1 MDTQMLTTNKGGELI
16 SFKINGE
23 EKIHQ
28 GESCIDENGKVYWKR
43 HSPVL
48 FPIVGK
54 LKKNKTLIGGRTY
67 ELPQHGFARDLEF
80 EPITKL
86 DNFHSYVLRSNKYTL
101 AKYPYEFEL
110 YNTYRAEGNKLTT
123 IYKVVNTG
131 LINLPFGIGG
141 HPAFKIDQEEL
152 KKGHYYLEFDQEEDK
167 IHFLYLIDGLI
178 GTEYAKNPME
188 NKKIIPIGPHT
199 FDNDAL
205 IMKGITSNKISL
217 KKRITEDTVLT
228 MDFTD
233 FPYLAI
239 WSKPNAPF
247 ICIEPWF
254 STADTVKGSGVFT
267 QKRDLI
273 SLKPKD
279 SFECKYTVTFQLA
292 VGSGTTVRIVD
303 AIEQSEIVNL
313 ILVSVWGRSLKV
325 TKMSV

>member
-1 MDTQMLTTNKGGELI
+1 MYTQMQTTKLGGELI

-28 GESCIDENGKVYWKR
+28 GEAVIDENGKTYWKR

-54 LKKNKTLIGGRTY
+54 LKKNQTLIGGRTY
-67 ELPQHGFARDLEF
+67 EIMQHGFARDMEF
-80 EPITKL
+80 EPVTKL
-86 DNFHSYVLRSNKYTL
+86 DNFHSYVLKSNKYTL
-101 AKYPYEFEL
+101 ARYPYEFEL
-110 YNTYRAEGNKLTT
+110 YNTYRTEGSKLTT

-141 HPAFKIDQEEL
+141 HPAFKIDGEEL
-152 KKGHYYLEFDQEEDK
+152 KKGNYYLEFAEEEPK
-167 IHFLYLIDGLI
+167 IHFLYLVDGLI
-178 GTEYAKNPME
+178 GTEYAKNPMI
-188 NKKIIPIGPHT
+188 NKKIIPIDSHT

-217 KKRITEDTVLT
+217 KNKATGQTLLT
-228 MDFTD
+228 MDFTE

-254 STADTVKGSGVFT
+254 STSDNIKSSGVFT
-267 QKRDLI
+267 QKQDII
-273 SLKPKD
+273 SLKPKT
-279 SFECKYTVTFQLA
+279 SFECKYTVDFGD
-292 VGSGTTVRIVD
+292 GSK
-303 AIEQSEIVNL
+303 L
-313 ILVSVWGRSLKV
+313 P
-325 TKMSV
+325 

>member
-28 GESCIDENGKVYWKR
+28 GESCIDENGKIYWKR

-54 LKKNKTLIGGRTY
+54 LKKNQTLIGGRTY

-86 DNFHSYVLRSNKYTL
+86 DNFHSYVLKSNKYTL

-110 YNTYRAEGNKLTT
+110 YNTYRTEGNKLTT

-152 KKGHYYLEFDQEEDK
+152 KKGHYYLEFEQEEEK

-188 NKKIIPIGPHT
+188 NKKIIPLGPHT

-217 KKRITEDTVLT
+217 KKRITEETILT

-254 STADTVKGSGVFT
+254 STADTVKSSGVFT
-267 QKRDLI
+267 QKQDII
-273 SLKPKD
+273 SLKPND
-279 SFECKYTVTFQLA
+279 SFECKYTVTFQ
-292 VGSGTTVRIVD
+292 
-303 AIEQSEIVNL
+303 
-313 ILVSVWGRSLKV
+313 
-325 TKMSV
+325 

>member
-23 EKIHQ
+23 EKMHQ
-28 GESCIDENGKVYWKR
+28 GESCIDENGRAYWKR

-67 ELPQHGFARDLEF
+67 EMPQHGFARDLEF

-110 YNTYRAEGNKLTT
+110 YNTYRTEENKLTT

-152 KKGHYYLEFDQEEDK
+152 KKGHYYLEFEQEEEK

-188 NKKIIPIGPHT
+188 NKKIIPIGTHT

-205 IMKGITSNKISL
+205 IMKGITSNRISL
-217 KKRITEDTVLT
+217 KKRITEDTILT

-273 SLKPKD
+273 SLKPND
-279 SFECKYTVTFQLA
+279 EFECKYTVTFQ
-292 VGSGTTVRIVD
+292 
-303 AIEQSEIVNL
+303 
-313 ILVSVWGRSLKV
+313 
-325 TKMSV
+325 

>member
-28 GESCIDENGKVYWKR
+28 GENCIDENGKIYWKR

-54 LKKNKTLIGGRTY
+54 LKKNQTLIGGRTY
-67 ELPQHGFARDLEF
+67 ELSQHGFARDLEF

-86 DNFHSYVLRSNKYTL
+86 DNFHSYVLKSNKYTL
-101 AKYPYEFEL
+101 ARYPYEFEL
-110 YNTYRAEGNKLTT
+110 YNTYRSEGNKLTT
-123 IYKVVNTG
+123 IYKIVNTG

-152 KKGHYYLEFDQEEDK
+152 KKGHYYLEFEQEEEK

-178 GTEYAKNPME
+178 GTEYAKNPIE

-205 IMKGITSNKISL
+205 IMKGITSNRISL
-217 KKRITEDTVLT
+217 KKKVTEETILT

-254 STADTVKGSGVFT
+254 STADTVKSSGVFT

-273 SLKPKD
+273 SLKPND
-279 SFECKYTVTFQLA
+279 FFECKYTVTFQ
-292 VGSGTTVRIVD
+292 
-303 AIEQSEIVNL
+303 
-313 ILVSVWGRSLKV
+313 
-325 TKMSV
+325 

>member
-1 MDTQMLTTNKGGELI
+1 MHTQMQTTKMGGELI
-16 SFKINGE
+16 SFKIDGE

-28 GESCIDENGKVYWKR
+28 GEKCTDENGKAYWKR

-54 LKKNKTLIGGRTY
+54 LKKNKTLIGGKTY
-67 ELPQHGFARDLEF
+67 ELSQHGFARDLEF

-86 DNFHSYVLRSNKYTL
+86 DNFHSYVLKSNKYTSS
-101 AKYPYEFEL
+101 KYPYDFEL
-110 YNTYRAEGNKLTT
+110 YNTYRSEGKKLTT

-141 HPAFKIDQEEL
+141 HPAFKIDKEEL
-152 KKGHYYLEFDQEEDK
+152 KKGNYYLEFEKEEEK

-178 GTEYAKNPME
+178 GTEYAKNIVE
-188 NKKIIPIGPHT
+188 NKKIIPINSHT

-205 IMKGITSNKISL
+205 IMKNITSDKISL
-217 KKRITEDTVLT
+217 KNKQNDKKILT
-228 MDFTD
+228 LDFTG

-254 STADTVKGSGVFT
+254 STADTVKSTGVFT
-267 QKRDLI
+267 QKPDII
-273 SLKPKD
+273 SLKPQD
-279 SFECKYTVTFQLA
+279 SFECKYTVEF
-292 VGSGTTVRIVD
+292 
-303 AIEQSEIVNL
+303 E
-313 ILVSVWGRSLKV
+313 
-325 TKMSV
+325 